1 MVLTTGRVRLDLWYK
16 ALTVHLTIFVSTSDF
31 EDGRIESRRR
41 AKYLLRLSHLF
52 FFSYWTF
59 YSRNNLSS
67 YFGLIDVKISA
78 SKKEQLFYI
87 HICKNLEIKQ
97 ILGWAGWIK
106 NVGKIWWRHFMLKMI
121 LGRVLLFILQPPRY
135 SFSYFD

>member
-52 FFSYWTF
+52 FFVLNFLFT
-59 YSRNNLSS
+59 
-67 YFGLIDVKISA
+67 
-78 SKKEQLFYI
+78 EQSFVI
-87 HICKNLEIKQ
+87 F
-97 ILGWAGWIK
+97 WI
-106 NVGKIWWRHFMLKMI
+106 N
-121 LGRVLLFILQPPRY
+121 
-135 SFSYFD
+135 